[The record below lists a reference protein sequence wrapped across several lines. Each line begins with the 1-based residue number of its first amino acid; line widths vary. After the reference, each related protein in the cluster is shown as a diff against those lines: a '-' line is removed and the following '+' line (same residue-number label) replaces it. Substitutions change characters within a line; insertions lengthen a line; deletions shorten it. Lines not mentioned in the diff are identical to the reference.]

1 MKGHSVMVNYSSM
14 IGCCEKMCNFFTKKK
29 EKCPVFLTAKYN
41 SHFGIYNKKKNK
53 EIAGFDMH
61 GNHSINAAYVVLIA
75 AVFTAMLW
83 FSGVIDKL
91 IFKLKFKKR

>member
-41 SHFGIYNKKKNK
+41 SHFGIYNKRKIKK
-53 EIAGFDMH
+53 
-61 GNHSINAAYVVLIA
+61 
-75 AVFTAMLW
+75 
-83 FSGVIDKL
+83 
-91 IFKLKFKKR
+91 

>member
-1 MKGHSVMVNYSSM
+1 MKGHSVMVNYSNM
-14 IGCCEKMCNFFTKKK
+14 IGCCEKMCNFFTMKK

-61 GNHSINAAYVVLIA
+61 GNHCINAAYIVLIA

-83 FSGVIDKL
+83 FSGALDKL

>member
-41 SHFGIYNKKKNK
+41 SHFGIYNKKKNNC
-53 EIAGFDMH
+53 IMH
-61 GNHSINAAYVVLIA
+61 IKMKRDYS
-75 AVFTAMLW
+75 T
-83 FSGVIDKL
+83 KL
-91 IFKLKFKKR
+91 CIEQTSVTLC

>member
-1 MKGHSVMVNYSSM
+1 MKGHSVMVNYISM

-83 FSGVIDKL
+83 FSGAIDKL